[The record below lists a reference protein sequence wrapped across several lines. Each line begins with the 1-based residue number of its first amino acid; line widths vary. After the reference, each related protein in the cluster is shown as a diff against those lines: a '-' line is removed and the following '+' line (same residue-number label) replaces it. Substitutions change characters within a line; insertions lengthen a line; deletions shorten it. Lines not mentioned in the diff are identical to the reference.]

1 MGHEFM
7 ELKNKSAAI
16 QSYRHAIGNLRDI
29 HDNFVQFLTYWN
41 LIKFLL

>member
-16 QSYRHAIGNLRDI
+16 QSYRHAIGNLHDI
-29 HDNFVQFLTYWN
+29 HDNFVHFLTYWN
-41 LIKFLL
+41 LIEFLL